1 MSKIKL
7 NLSSGVS
14 VEKILLNA
22 FVSDQNKYLVFDNE
36 MTGSMGY
43 PIILV
48 SKIVDNKVVKITDQS
63 EWESVKNC
71 LKQIISGN
79 NLEYF
84 AVDPIMN
91 ADDVYYTQLTLP
103 VTSFDALKNSYKV
116 EVTNEVSSNVTA
128 NVPLMDNMV
137 PNEPIVPNVNP
148 MEQNIDVVPTF
159 NYPNPEINNQTIEN
173 EQITNTSITPS
184 EKMPIS
190 NTFEMP
196 TINNPI
202 TMEQNN
208 SEINQFTNEYDNP
221 QIPSINPVQANVI
234 PEASIIEPKIET
246 ETISPVINDI
256 QNVNPI
262 VEPVEQAI
270 PTTTETPSNETQS
283 NHDVFASQKEA
294 FMEACSNMFD
304 ALVQKFEKELNKNNQ
319 N

>member
-159 NYPNPEINNQTIEN
+159 NYPNPEINNQNIGN
-173 EQITNTSITPS
+173 EQINNTSIAPS

-208 SEINQFTNEYDNP
+208 SEINQFTNGYDNP

-270 PTTTETPSNETQS
+270 PTTTETPSNETQ
-283 NHDVFASQKEA
+283 NNQDVFASQKEA

>member
-1 MSKIKL
+1 
-7 NLSSGVS
+7 
-14 VEKILLNA
+14 
-22 FVSDQNKYLVFDNE
+22 

-71 LKQIISGN
+71 LKEIISGN

-137 PNEPIVPNVNP
+137 PNEPVVPNVNP

-159 NYPNPEINNQTIEN
+159 NYPNPETNNQNIGN
-173 EQITNTSITPS
+173 EQINNTSIAPS

-190 NTFEMP
+190 NNFEIP

-208 SEINQFTNEYDNP
+208 SEINQVANGYDNP

-256 QNVNPI
+256 
-262 VEPVEQAI
+262 
-270 PTTTETPSNETQS
+270 
-283 NHDVFASQKEA
+283 
-294 FMEACSNMFD
+294 
-304 ALVQKFEKELNKNNQ
+304 
-319 N
+319 

>member
-14 VEKILLNA
+14 AEKILLNA

-128 NVPLMDNMV
+128 NVPLMNNMV

-159 NYPNPEINNQTIEN
+159 NYPNPEINNQNIGN
-173 EQITNTSITPS
+173 EQINNTSIAPS

-190 NTFEMP
+190 NTFEIP

-208 SEINQFTNEYDNP
+208 SEINQVANGYDNP
-221 QIPSINPVQANVI
+221 QIPSINHVQANVI

-246 ETISPVINDI
+246 EAISPVINDI

-262 VEPVEQAI
+262 VEPVEQGT
-270 PTTTETPSNETQS
+270 PTTTETSSNDTQ
-283 NHDVFASQKEA
+283 NNQDVFASQKEA

>member
-159 NYPNPEINNQTIEN
+159 NYPNPEINNQNIGN
-173 EQITNTSITPS
+173 EQINNTSIAPS

-190 NTFEMP
+190 NTFEIP

-208 SEINQFTNEYDNP
+208 SEINQSANGYDNP

-283 NHDVFASQKEA
+283 NQDVFASQKEA

>member
-48 SKIVDNKVVKITDQS
+48 SKIIDNKVVKITDQS

-137 PNEPIVPNVNP
+137 PNEPVVPNVNP

-159 NYPNPEINNQTIEN
+159 NYPNPEINNQNIGN
-173 EQITNTSITPS
+173 EQINNTSITPS

-283 NHDVFASQKEA
+283 NQDVFASQKEA

>member
-71 LKQIISGN
+71 LKEIISGN

-159 NYPNPEINNQTIEN
+159 NYPNPEINNQNIGN
-173 EQITNTSITPS
+173 EQINNTSIAPS

-270 PTTTETPSNETQS
+270 PTTTETSSNETQS
-283 NHDVFASQKEA
+283 NQDVFASQKEA

>member
-137 PNEPIVPNVNP
+137 PNEPFVPNVNP
-148 MEQNIDVVPTF
+148 IEQNIDVVPTF

-208 SEINQFTNEYDNP
+208 SEINQFANGYDNP

>member
-137 PNEPIVPNVNP
+137 PNEPFVPNVNP
-148 MEQNIDVVPTF
+148 IEQNIDVVPTF

-270 PTTTETPSNETQS
+270 PTTTETSSNETQS
-283 NHDVFASQKEA
+283 NQDVFASQKEA

>member
-137 PNEPIVPNVNP
+137 PNEPVVPNVNP

-159 NYPNPEINNQTIEN
+159 NYPNPETNNQNIGN
-173 EQITNTSITPS
+173 EQINNTSIAPS

-190 NTFEMP
+190 NTFEIP

-270 PTTTETPSNETQS
+270 PTTTETSSNETQS
-283 NHDVFASQKEA
+283 NQDVFASQKEA

>member
-71 LKQIISGN
+71 LKEIISGN

-137 PNEPIVPNVNP
+137 PNEPFVPNVNP
-148 MEQNIDVVPTF
+148 IEQNIDVVPTF

-270 PTTTETPSNETQS
+270 PTTTETSSNETQS
-283 NHDVFASQKEA
+283 NQDVFASQKEA

>member
-14 VEKILLNA
+14 AEKILLNA

-84 AVDPIMN
+84 AVDPILN

-148 MEQNIDVVPTF
+148 VEQNIDVVPTF
-159 NYPNPEINNQTIEN
+159 NYPNPEINNQNIGN
-173 EQITNTSITPS
+173 EQINNTSIAPS

-270 PTTTETPSNETQS
+270 PTTTEKTSDETQS
-283 NHDVFASQKEA
+283 NQDVFASQKEA

-304 ALVQKFEKELNKNNQ
+304 ALVQKFEKELNKHNQ

>member
-71 LKQIISGN
+71 LKEIISGN

-137 PNEPIVPNVNP
+137 SNEPVVPNVNP
-148 MEQNIDVVPTF
+148 MEQNISLS
-159 NYPNPEINNQTIEN
+159 PEC
-173 EQITNTSITPS
+173 
-184 EKMPIS
+184 
-190 NTFEMP
+190 
-196 TINNPI
+196 
-202 TMEQNN
+202 
-208 SEINQFTNEYDNP
+208 
-221 QIPSINPVQANVI
+221 
-234 PEASIIEPKIET
+234 IILIILTKRLWM
-246 ETISPVINDI
+246 D
-256 QNVNPI
+256 
-262 VEPVEQAI
+262 
-270 PTTTETPSNETQS
+270 
-283 NHDVFASQKEA
+283 
-294 FMEACSNMFD
+294 
-304 ALVQKFEKELNKNNQ
+304 
-319 N
+319 

>member
-137 PNEPIVPNVNP
+137 PNEPVVPNVNP

-159 NYPNPEINNQTIEN
+159 NYPNPETNNQNIGN
-173 EQITNTSITPS
+173 EQINNTSIAPS

-270 PTTTETPSNETQS
+270 PTTIEKPSDETQS
-283 NHDVFASQKEA
+283 NQDVFASQKEA

>member
-159 NYPNPEINNQTIEN
+159 NYPNPEINNQNIGN
-173 EQITNTSITPS
+173 EQINNTSIAPS

-270 PTTTETPSNETQS
+270 PTTTEKTSDETQS
-283 NHDVFASQKEA
+283 NQDVFASQKEA

>member
-14 VEKILLNA
+14 AEKILLNA

-116 EVTNEVSSNVTA
+116 EVANEVSSNVTA

-159 NYPNPEINNQTIEN
+159 NYPNPEINNQNIGN
-173 EQITNTSITPS
+173 EQINNTSIAPS

-246 ETISPVINDI
+246 EAISPVINDI

-283 NHDVFASQKEA
+283 NQDVFASQKEA

>member
-71 LKQIISGN
+71 LKEIISGN

-137 PNEPIVPNVNP
+137 PNEPVVPNVNP

-159 NYPNPEINNQTIEN
+159 NYPNPEINNQNIGN
-173 EQITNTSITPS
+173 EQINNTSIAPS

-270 PTTTETPSNETQS
+270 PTTTETSSNETQS
-283 NHDVFASQKEA
+283 NQDVFASQKEA

>member
-71 LKQIISGN
+71 LKEIISGN

-137 PNEPIVPNVNP
+137 PNEPVVPNVNP

-159 NYPNPEINNQTIEN
+159 NYPNPEINNQNIGN
-173 EQITNTSITPS
+173 EQINNTSIAPS

-270 PTTTETPSNETQS
+270 PTTTETSSNDTQS
-283 NHDVFASQKEA
+283 NQDVFASQKEA

>member
-148 MEQNIDVVPTF
+148 VEQNIDVVPTF
-159 NYPNPEINNQTIEN
+159 NYPNPETNNQNIGN
-173 EQITNTSITPS
+173 EQINNTSIAPS

-190 NTFEMP
+190 NTFEIP

-208 SEINQFTNEYDNP
+208 SEINQVANGYDNP
-221 QIPSINPVQANVI
+221 QIPSINHVQANVI

-270 PTTTETPSNETQS
+270 PTTTETSSNETQS
-283 NHDVFASQKEA
+283 NQDVFASQKEA

>member
-48 SKIVDNKVVKITDQS
+48 SKIIDNKVVKITDQS

-137 PNEPIVPNVNP
+137 PNEPVVPNVNP

-159 NYPNPEINNQTIEN
+159 NYPNPEINNQNIGN
-173 EQITNTSITPS
+173 EQINNTSITPS
-184 EKMPIS
+184 EKMPVS

-262 VEPVEQAI
+262 VEPVEQGT
-270 PTTTETPSNETQS
+270 PTTTETSSNDTQ
-283 NHDVFASQKEA
+283 NNQDVFASQKEA

>member
-71 LKQIISGN
+71 LKEIISGN

-91 ADDVYYTQLTLP
+91 ADDVYYTQLTLL

-159 NYPNPEINNQTIEN
+159 NYPNPETNNQNIGN
-173 EQITNTSITPS
+173 EQINNTSIAPS

-190 NTFEMP
+190 NTFEIP
-196 TINNPI
+196 TTNNPI

-270 PTTTETPSNETQS
+270 PTTIEKPSDETQS
-283 NHDVFASQKEA
+283 NQDVFASQKEA

>member
-159 NYPNPEINNQTIEN
+159 NYPNPEINNQNIGN
-173 EQITNTSITPS
+173 EQINNTSIAPS

-283 NHDVFASQKEA
+283 NQDVFASQKEA

>member
-14 VEKILLNA
+14 AEKILLNA

-159 NYPNPEINNQTIEN
+159 NYPNPEINNQNIGN
-173 EQITNTSITPS
+173 EQINNTSIAPS

-208 SEINQFTNEYDNP
+208 SEINQFTNGYDNP

-246 ETISPVINDI
+246 EAISPVINDI

-270 PTTTETPSNETQS
+270 PTTIEKPSDETQS
-283 NHDVFASQKEA
+283 NQDVFASQKEA

>member
-48 SKIVDNKVVKITDQS
+48 SKIVDNKVVKINDQS

-71 LKQIISGN
+71 LKEIISGN

-116 EVTNEVSSNVTA
+116 EVTNDVSSNVTA

-137 PNEPIVPNVNP
+137 PNEPVVPNVNP

-184 EKMPIS
+184 EKMPVS

-202 TMEQNN
+202 TMDQNN

-262 VEPVEQAI
+262 VEPVEQGI
-270 PTTTETPSNETQS
+270 PTTTEKPSDETQS
-283 NHDVFASQKEA
+283 NQDVFASQKEA

>member
-137 PNEPIVPNVNP
+137 PNEPVVPNVNP

-159 NYPNPEINNQTIEN
+159 NYPSPEINSQNIGN
-173 EQITNTSITPS
+173 EQINNTSIAPS

-208 SEINQFTNEYDNP
+208 SEINQFANGYDNP

>member
-116 EVTNEVSSNVTA
+116 EVTNEASSNVTA

-159 NYPNPEINNQTIEN
+159 NYPNPEINNQNIGN
-173 EQITNTSITPS
+173 EQINNTSIAPS

-270 PTTTETPSNETQS
+270 PTTTETSSNETQS
-283 NHDVFASQKEA
+283 NQDVFASQKEA

>member
-48 SKIVDNKVVKITDQS
+48 SKIIDNKVVKITDQS

-137 PNEPIVPNVNP
+137 PNEPVVPNVNP

-159 NYPNPEINNQTIEN
+159 NYPNPEINNQNIGN
-173 EQITNTSITPS
+173 EQINNTSIAPS

-270 PTTTETPSNETQS
+270 PTTTETPRNETQS
-283 NHDVFASQKEA
+283 NQDVFASQKEA

>member
-159 NYPNPEINNQTIEN
+159 NYPNPEINNQNIGN
-173 EQITNTSITPS
+173 EQINNTSIAPS

-190 NTFEMP
+190 NTFEIP

-208 SEINQFTNEYDNP
+208 SEINQFANEYDNP

-262 VEPVEQAI
+262 VEPVEQGI
-270 PTTTETPSNETQS
+270 PTTIEKPSDETQS
-283 NHDVFASQKEA
+283 NQDVFASQKEA

>member
-7 NLSSGVS
+7 NLASGVS
-14 VEKILLNA
+14 VEKPLLNA
-22 FVSDQNKYLVFDNE
+22 FISDQNKYLVFDNE

-48 SKIVDNKVVKITDQS
+48 SKIVDNKVVKITEQS

-84 AVDPIMN
+84 AVDSIMN

-116 EVTNEVSSNVTA
+116 DVTNEVSSNVTA

-137 PNEPIVPNVNP
+137 PNEPAVPNINS

-159 NYPNPEINNQTIEN
+159 NYPNPEINNQNIGN
-173 EQITNTSITPS
+173 EQINNTSIAPS

-190 NTFEMP
+190 NTFEIP

-208 SEINQFTNEYDNP
+208 NEINQVTNGYVNP
-221 QIPSINPVQANVI
+221 AMPSVNPEPVNVA
-234 PEASIIEPKIET
+234 PEVSNIVPEVEPT
-246 ETISPVINDI
+246 SPVINDI

-270 PTTTETPSNETQS
+270 PTTTETSSNETQS
-283 NHDVFASQKEA
+283 NQDVFASQKEA

>member
-128 NVPLMDNMV
+128 NVPLMNNMV

-159 NYPNPEINNQTIEN
+159 NYPNPEINNQNIGN
-173 EQITNTSITPS
+173 EQINNTSIAPS

-190 NTFEMP
+190 NTFEIP
-196 TINNPI
+196 TTNNPI

-262 VEPVEQAI
+262 VEPVEQGI
-270 PTTTETPSNETQS
+270 PTTIEKPSDETQS
-283 NHDVFASQKEA
+283 NQDVFASQKEA

>member
-159 NYPNPEINNQTIEN
+159 NYPNPEINNQNMGN
-173 EQITNTSITPS
+173 EQINNTSIAPS

-190 NTFEMP
+190 NTFEIP

-256 QNVNPI
+256 QNVNSI
-262 VEPVEQAI
+262 VEPVEQGI
-270 PTTTETPSNETQS
+270 PTTTETSSNETQS
-283 NHDVFASQKEA
+283 NQDVFASQKEA

-304 ALVQKFEKELNKNNQ
+304 ALAQKFEKELNKNNQ

>member
-159 NYPNPEINNQTIEN
+159 NYPNPEINNQNIGN
-173 EQITNTSITPS
+173 EQINNTSIAPS

-190 NTFEMP
+190 NTFEIP

-208 SEINQFTNEYDNP
+208 SEINQVANGYDNP

-270 PTTTETPSNETQS
+270 PTTTETSSNETQS
-283 NHDVFASQKEA
+283 NQDVFASQKEA

>member
-84 AVDPIMN
+84 AVDPILN

-148 MEQNIDVVPTF
+148 VEQNIDVVPTF
-159 NYPNPEINNQTIEN
+159 NYPNPETNNQNIGN
-173 EQITNTSITPS
+173 EQINNTSIAPS

-270 PTTTETPSNETQS
+270 PTTTEKTSDETQS
-283 NHDVFASQKEA
+283 NQDVFASQKEA

>member
-71 LKQIISGN
+71 LKEIISGN

-137 PNEPIVPNVNP
+137 PNEPVVPNVNP

-159 NYPNPEINNQTIEN
+159 NYPNPEINNQNIGN
-173 EQITNTSITPS
+173 EQINNTSIAPS

-208 SEINQFTNEYDNP
+208 SEINQFANGYDNP

-270 PTTTETPSNETQS
+270 PTTTETSSNETQS
-283 NHDVFASQKEA
+283 NQDVFASQKEA

>member
-14 VEKILLNA
+14 AEKILLNA

-137 PNEPIVPNVNP
+137 PNEPVVPNVNP

-159 NYPNPEINNQTIEN
+159 NYPNPEINNQNIGN
-173 EQITNTSITPS
+173 EQINNTSIAPS

-208 SEINQFTNEYDNP
+208 SEINQFTNGYDNP

-270 PTTTETPSNETQS
+270 PTTTETSSNETQS
-283 NHDVFASQKEA
+283 NQDVFASQKEA
-294 FMEACSNMFD
+294 FIEACSNMFD

>member
-7 NLSSGVS
+7 NLASGVS
-14 VEKILLNA
+14 VEKPLLNA
-22 FVSDQNKYLVFDNE
+22 FISDQNKYLVFDNE

-48 SKIVDNKVVKITDQS
+48 SKIVDNKVVKITEQS

-116 EVTNEVSSNVTA
+116 DVTNEVSSNVTA

-137 PNEPIVPNVNP
+137 PNEPAVPNINS

-159 NYPNPEINNQTIEN
+159 NYPNPEINNQNIGN
-173 EQITNTSITPS
+173 EQINNTPIAPS
-184 EKMPIS
+184 VEPTVS
-190 NTFEMP
+190 NTFEVP

-208 SEINQFTNEYDNP
+208 NEINQVTNGYVNP
-221 QIPSINPVQANVI
+221 AMPSVNPEPVNVA
-234 PEASIIEPKIET
+234 PEVSNIVPEVEPT
-246 ETISPVINDI
+246 SPVINDI
-256 QNVNPI
+256 QNINPI
-262 VEPVEQAI
+262 VEPVEQVTPSTI
-270 PTTTETPSNETQS
+270 ETPINETQS
-283 NHDVFASQKEA
+283 NQDVFASQKEA

>member
-48 SKIVDNKVVKITDQS
+48 SKIIDNKVVKITDQS

-159 NYPNPEINNQTIEN
+159 NYPNPEINNQNIGN
-173 EQITNTSITPS
+173 EQINNTSIAPS

-190 NTFEMP
+190 NTFEIP

-208 SEINQFTNEYDNP
+208 SEINQVANGYDNP
-221 QIPSINPVQANVI
+221 QIPSINHVQANVI

-270 PTTTETPSNETQS
+270 PTTTETSSNETQS
-283 NHDVFASQKEA
+283 NQDVFASQKEA

>member
-128 NVPLMDNMV
+128 NVPLMDNIV

-148 MEQNIDVVPTF
+148 IEQNIDVVPTF
-159 NYPNPEINNQTIEN
+159 NYPNPEINNQNIGN
-173 EQITNTSITPS
+173 EQINNTSIAPS

-190 NTFEMP
+190 NTFEIP

-283 NHDVFASQKEA
+283 NQDVFASQKEA

>member
-71 LKQIISGN
+71 LKEIISGN

-159 NYPNPEINNQTIEN
+159 NYPNPETNNQNIGN
-173 EQITNTSITPS
+173 EQINNTSIAPS

-190 NTFEMP
+190 NTFEIP
-196 TINNPI
+196 TTNNPI

-270 PTTTETPSNETQS
+270 PTTIEKPSDETQS
-283 NHDVFASQKEA
+283 NQDVFASQKEA

>member
-137 PNEPIVPNVNP
+137 PNEPVVPNVNP

-159 NYPNPEINNQTIEN
+159 NYPNPEINNQNIGN
-173 EQITNTSITPS
+173 EQINNTSITPS

-208 SEINQFTNEYDNP
+208 SEINQFTNGYDNP

-270 PTTTETPSNETQS
+270 PTTTETSSNETQS
-283 NHDVFASQKEA
+283 NQDVFASQKEA

>member
-71 LKQIISGN
+71 LKEIISGN

-137 PNEPIVPNVNP
+137 PNEPVVPNVNP
-148 MEQNIDVVPTF
+148 IEQNIDVVPTF
-159 NYPNPEINNQTIEN
+159 NYPNPETNNQNIGN
-173 EQITNTSITPS
+173 EQINNTSIAPS

-190 NTFEMP
+190 NTFEIP
-196 TINNPI
+196 TTNNPI

-283 NHDVFASQKEA
+283 NQDVFASQKEA